1 MSIINSTSIYLAC
14 FAGVLIIFIPFM
26 IMSNS
31 FMKEKYKTLS
41 SENTKAKIDFAGIGA
56 IITFFMFVAIFI
68 FFFVWADNNIIYQH
82 RCFLNCDYCT
92 DCYAEYYANYYADY
106 YDGLDSYSY
115 AYTPDCYSPDMCR
128 EFGCNYC
135 VDYFW
140 TDEFT
145 RYSYAFAQWLYAIPR
160 IMCVLFMTL
169 SMIKTK
175 HKYSIKSTKFI
186 PAIILF
192 AVSLILTSIFIEVWI
207 AMLIFGICSIICF
220 VLAIVFYILA
230 IKKQCKAT
238 VNNAA

>member
-1 MSIINSTSIYLAC
+1 MPIINSTSIYLAC

-82 RCFLNCDYCT
+82 RCFLDCDYCMKLVS
-92 DCYAEYYANYYADY
+92 NG
-106 YDGLDSYSY
+106 YDGYY
-115 AYTPDCYSPDMCR
+115 GCYDNLLYCYDYLECANCL
-128 EFGCNYC
+128 EFL
-135 VDYFW
+135 V
-140 TDEFT
+140 TDEYV
-145 RYSYAFAQWLYAIPR
+145 RYPYAFAQWLYAIPR